1 MPVPTS
7 PSDIPTIDASSPS
20 PPALPGVGEVA
31 VAVAAADAA
40 LRDQPH
46 AIVERDGVR
55 YTLLGTAHVSK
66 ASVDAVREAIASG
79 RYDAV
84 AVELDAPRLQA
95 LTTPDTLAKLDL
107 VQVIRTGRTAMFAAN
122 LALSAY
128 QRRLA
133 EQLEIEPGAE
143 LKLAAIEGRER
154 GLPVHLIDREVG
166 LTFKRASARLGFW
179 GRAKLG
185 GGLLASLLASDE
197 VGAEEIEKLKQG
209 DLLEASFSEFAS
221 ESPAIYE
228 TVIAERDRYM
238 AARLREIRGGS
249 NDENCSRDVLAVVGA
264 GHLQGLARHLR
275 EETRPAADVREE
287 LETLPEKSGIPWFT
301 LILTAFVVGGFAWG
315 FWHGGLDVGS
325 DLLLQWVLA
334 TGILGAIGCAVAGGH
349 PLSIVVAFLASPITP
364 LHPALASG
372 TLSALTEAWLRKP
385 TYADFMALRDDVQT
399 VRGWWRN
406 RVARVLLNFFLTSL
420 GTAIGVWIG
429 GARMLD
435 TLL

>member
-1 MPVPTS
+1 VS
-7 PSDIPTIDASSPS
+7 
-20 PPALPGVGEVA
+20 A
-31 VAVAAADAA
+31 VAELLSEDAV
-40 LRDQPH
+40 LKGQPH

-55 YTLLGTAHVSK
+55 YTLLGTAHVSL
-66 ASVDAVREAIASG
+66 ASVETVREAIAGGS
-79 RYDAV
+79 YDAI
-84 AVELDAPRLQA
+84 AVELDEARLQA
-95 LTTPDTLAKLDL
+95 LSDPNALAKLDL
-107 VQVIRTGRTAMFAAN
+107 IQVLRSGRTAMFAAN

-133 EQLEIEPGAE
+133 EQLGIEPGAE
-143 LKLAAIEGRER
+143 LKQAVLDGRER
-154 GLPVHLIDREVG
+154 GLPVHLVDREVG

-185 GGLLASLLASDE
+185 GGLLASLLASDD

-209 DLLEASFSEFAS
+209 DMLEASFSEFAS

-238 AARLREIRGGS
+238 AARLRESAGDAR
-249 NDENCSRDVLAVVGA
+249 EVLAVVGA

-275 EETRPAADVREE
+275 EETRPANAIRAE
-287 LETLPEKSGIPWFT
+287 LESLPSKSGIPWFT
-301 LILTAFVVGGFAWG
+301 IVLATFVVGGFAWG
-315 FWHGGLDVGS
+315 FWQGGLDVGS

-334 TGILGAIGCAVAGGH
+334 TGVLGAIGCAIAGGH
-349 PLSIVVAFLASPITP
+349 PLSILVAFLASPITP

-420 GTAIGVWIG
+420 GTAIGVWTG
-429 GARMLD
+429 GLQMLN
-435 TLL
+435 TLF